1 MVDCIEREFE
11 AVGDAEFVKNVV
23 EMILHGLLADEESY
37 ADFLVSKALGDE
49 LTISFSRSLSTAF
62 LRRGSESDV
71 EKALITSAVMRL
83 SSQISPLP
91 HNVSQ

>member
-1 MVDCIEREFE
+1 MHCIEREFE

-49 LTISFSRSLSTAF
+49 LDDFLLAVGCRPAICDARRSRMW
-62 LRRGSESDV
+62 RR
-71 EKALITSAVMRL
+71 R
-83 SSQISPLP
+83 
-91 HNVSQ
+91 